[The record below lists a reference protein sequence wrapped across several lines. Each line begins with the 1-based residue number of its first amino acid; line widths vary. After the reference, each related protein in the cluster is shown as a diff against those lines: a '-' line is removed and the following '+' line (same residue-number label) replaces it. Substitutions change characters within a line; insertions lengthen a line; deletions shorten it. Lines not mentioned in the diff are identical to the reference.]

1 MCGVWTLL
9 ALLVNT
15 KSPFPTISTQLW
27 VKIPPPPPRLLKEY
41 TKSSYTKTMLYI
53 ISTRSS
59 NTGISSSDFT
69 VQTTFIQSTQFN
81 IFTIINTGHS

>member
-9 ALLVNT
+9 ALLVYS
-15 KSPFPTISTQLW
+15 KSPLPHHINST
-27 VKIPPPPPRLLKEY
+27 VGEDSPPRLLKEY

-53 ISTRSS
+53 ISTSS
-59 NTGISSSDFT
+59 SSTGISSSDFT

>member
-27 VKIPPPPPRLLKEY
+27 VKIPPPRLLKEY

-53 ISTRSS
+53 S
-59 NTGISSSDFT
+59 TGISSSDFT
-69 VQTTFIQSTQFN
+69 VQTTFIHSRQFN
-81 IFTIINTGHS
+81 IFTIINMGHS